1 MTFLIL
7 FVEFSENI
15 LMKFGIEFFEFI
27 ADMTDSSFRGE
38 TLALFEAFVVFVGM
52 FTKTIFYPV
61 STSKYI
67 SLNSE
72 IRL

>member
-15 LMKFGIEFFEFI
+15 LMKFGVEFFEFI

-52 FTKTIFYPV
+52 FTKCMLYDF
-61 STSKYI
+61 SLEI
-67 SLNSE
+67 S
-72 IRL
+72 